1 MTWRKT
7 SEGPVSTRVRNAVP
21 TRGPS
26 DFGPR
31 PDLRATEV
39 LRDEAGEGV
48 MLRNIANVKHAIL
61 VRVGE

>member
-7 SEGPVSTRVRNAVP
+7 SVGPVSTRVRNAVP
-21 TRGPS
+21 TRGRS